1 MQNEFNNSLSIYN
14 IATLIAKE
22 TNRNDFINH
31 IAEELLG
38 RFLNSEFE
46 FDRLEMK
53 SSSDCYLNLIEN
65 GENFFNPIIHGVLV
79 NNYIEDIIIYINNC
93 LNDNKFIQS
102 YFPQALI
109 SQFDKVINFKYFVKI
124 QFEYFQQSKI
134 LIESISSITLESEIK
149 KFLSELTKIIYI
161 SRSTFFSW
169 IRLERHMKKSI
180 HKYSHNIIFPN
191 EISFWGNPYTYFPNN
206 SFNKTIKYTEK
217 EYTLKE
223 AMSYFGE
230 EHLLTEFHN
239 FINTN
244 EDNENL
250 IDNIKTQFQIIVK
263 YTKYGKI
270 SIKAFINQSRN
281 PVILNKIQ
289 LEGIINSGSISVQN
303 SSASLARS
311 IYSNIKIII
320 NPTKSKS
327 QGRPKNKYIKI
338 WKIFITEILKGN
350 ISDSENYSIE
360 EYLNIAIESFNKLKN
375 KESLK
380 LISPKGKIHKS
391 IIRDDLYNL
400 LVRDYPSLK
409 CGKTSLDTYIINPFC
424 KKIPKINFHSNM

>member
-149 KFLSELTKIIYI
+149 K
-161 SRSTFFSW
+161 
-169 IRLERHMKKSI
+169 
-180 HKYSHNIIFPN
+180 
-191 EISFWGNPYTYFPNN
+191 
-206 SFNKTIKYTEK
+206 
-217 EYTLKE
+217 
-223 AMSYFGE
+223 
-230 EHLLTEFHN
+230 
-239 FINTN
+239 
-244 EDNENL
+244 
-250 IDNIKTQFQIIVK
+250 
-263 YTKYGKI
+263 
-270 SIKAFINQSRN
+270 
-281 PVILNKIQ
+281 
-289 LEGIINSGSISVQN
+289 
-303 SSASLARS
+303 
-311 IYSNIKIII
+311 
-320 NPTKSKS
+320 
-327 QGRPKNKYIKI
+327 
-338 WKIFITEILKGN
+338 
-350 ISDSENYSIE
+350 
-360 EYLNIAIESFNKLKN
+360 
-375 KESLK
+375 
-380 LISPKGKIHKS
+380 
-391 IIRDDLYNL
+391 
-400 LVRDYPSLK
+400 
-409 CGKTSLDTYIINPFC
+409 
-424 KKIPKINFHSNM
+424 